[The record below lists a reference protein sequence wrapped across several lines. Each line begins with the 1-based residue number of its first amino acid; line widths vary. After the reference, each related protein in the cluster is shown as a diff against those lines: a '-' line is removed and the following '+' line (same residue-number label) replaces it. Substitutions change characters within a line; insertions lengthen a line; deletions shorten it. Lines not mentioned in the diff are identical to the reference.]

1 MIYKLLEPTSP
12 VLNIRMDEFTIDELK
27 EKHKLTPLELLEN
40 LSGTM
45 AAMGGIGLS
54 ANQCGLPIR
63 AFCMYTDFDKK
74 DVALFMN
81 PKIIWESEETDFY
94 KEGCLTFPFLFLNVK
109 RPKMVEFEYMDKD
122 GSTQKSKFAGLS
134 CRVFQHEYDH
144 MEGRNF
150 TQLVSRL
157 KLDMGLK
164 KARKMRKKAEEIQK
178 LRKTS

>member
-63 AFCMYTDFDKK
+63 AFVMYTDLKEGNIQ
-74 DVALFMN
+74 MYIN
-81 PKIIWESEETDFY
+81 PKIIWESEETEFFM
-94 KEGCLTFPFLFLNVK
+94 EGCLTYPYLFLNLK
-109 RPKMVEFEYMDKD
+109 RSKMIEFEYMDME
-122 GSTQKSKFAGLS
+122 GNQQKGKFSGLTA
-134 CRVFQHEYDH
+134 RIFQHEYDH
-144 MEGRNF
+144 MEGKNF
-150 TQLVSRL
+150 TMYASKL
-157 KLDMGLK
+157 KLDMAKKKAAKKLK
-164 KARKMRKKAEEIQK
+164 KVV
-178 LRKTS
+178 KTS

>member
-1 MIYKLLEPTSP
+1 
-12 VLNIRMDEFTIDELK
+12 MDEFTIEELK

-63 AFCMYTDFDKK
+63 AFVMYTDFTNK

-81 PKIIWESEETDFY
+81 PKIIWESEDTEIF
-94 KEGCLTFPFLFLNVK
+94 KEGCLTFPGLFLNVK
-109 RPKMVEFEYMDKD
+109 RPKTIEYEYMDKD
-122 GSTQKSKFAGLS
+122 GNIQKSKFTGLT
-134 CRVFQHEYDH
+134 CRIFQHEYDH

-164 KARKMRKKAEEIQK
+164 KAAKMKKKFE
-178 LRKTS
+178 KTS